1 MSDPVPAAST
11 PAPSKS
17 THAGMMFAD
26 AEAQYDIVIIGS
38 GPAGLSAAA
47 HAKALGA
54 NHVLLEAE
62 THTADTIYKYQKRKH
77 VMAEPGII
85 PLRSD
90 LKFAEGLRETVLDTW
105 NEGITAQGV
114 NIQYGKRVNFL
125 QRDEASRIFSIKCED
140 GSEYTA
146 RAVIL
151 GIGLQGNLR
160 KLGVPGEH
168 AKSVQY
174 TLSDPDEYKGET
186 IIVIGAG
193 DAGIENAI
201 ALMAHNTVYILNRQ
215 TEFAQCKEGN
225 RTLITKAEKSGSINV
240 RYSANTVRIDEA
252 DLASNKD
259 APPYVFVFNDK
270 DGEAAVPCHRVIARL
285 GATAPRKQVESY
297 GIKFPND
304 NPSSVPVLSERYES
318 NVPGLFIVG
327 ALGGYPLIKQ
337 AMNQGYEVVETILG
351 REIEPV
357 DEPILKKKIKP
368 WKPHATVSEALEFIL
383 TSVPLFKEM
392 SKLQL
397 REFMLDSNILTPR
410 KGTTIFKKLDYTNT
424 FFSIVEGHVEVEIE
438 DKDGKL
444 KRVTLP
450 TGAFF
455 GEMGLISGRRR
466 TATVYASE
474 KCVLLE
480 TPRNSMLRLIAAVDD
495 VRRQIDES
503 FLRNA
508 IYNYIGPMLGRETVD
523 ALVHSGV
530 EKRKYQANQVLFSEG
545 DEADGLYLI
554 RSGSL
559 TVSKVID
566 HEEKILS
573 YVSAGNYVGEMAL
586 VNNARRT
593 ATVKAAVYT
602 EVLVLKA
609 EVFKEQLALNPAWK
623 ASIETLMAERTRA
636 NVMSTDKAGGGDS
649 DLIRF
654 MLKQGLGEASDV
666 LIINESMCIQC
677 DNCETACAETHN
689 GTSRLDRELG
699 PSFANFHL
707 PVACRHCENP
717 SCMKDCPPDAIT
729 RSKDGEVFISDACI
743 GCGNCERNCP
753 YGVIQ
758 MAVQKPPKMGAN
770 LLWLLAGI
778 GKAPGDRK
786 PDYDPNAAKKAVKC
800 DLCSG
805 QSGGPACV
813 RACPTGAAIRTSP
826 EKIFKPISL
835 GIGE

>member
-1 MSDPVPAAST
+1 MSHPT
-11 PAPSKS
+11 PSKS
-17 THAGMMFAD
+17 THADMLFAD
-26 AEAQYDIVIIGS
+26 AEAQYDIIIVGS

-47 HAKALGA
+47 HAKALNA
-54 NHVLLEAE
+54 SHVLLESE
-62 THTADTIYKYQKRKH
+62 THTADTIYKYQKGKH
-77 VMAEPGII
+77 VMAEPGIV

-90 LKFAEGLRETVLDTW
+90 LKFSEGLRETVLKTW
-105 NEGITAQGV
+105 DDGITEQAV
-114 NIQYGKRVNFL
+114 NIEYGKRVNFI
-125 QRDEASRIFSIKCED
+125 QRDETTRIFTIRCED
-140 GSEYTA
+140 GSEYTS
-146 RAVIL
+146 RSVIL

-160 KLGVPGEH
+160 KLGVPGENH
-168 AKSVQY
+168 ARVQY
-174 TLSDPDEYKGET
+174 TLSDPDEFKGET

-193 DAGIENAI
+193 DAGIENALG
-201 ALMAHNTVYILNRQ
+201 LMKQNTVYILNRQ

-225 RTLITKAEKSGSINV
+225 RNLITKAEKSGQINV
-240 RYSANTVRIDEA
+240 CYSANTLRVEETGA
-252 DLASNKD
+252 E
-259 APPYVFVFNDK
+259 PPLNFVFNGK
-270 DGEAAVPCHRVIARL
+270 DGEVSVKCHRVIARL
-285 GATAPRKQVESY
+285 GATPPRKLVESF

-304 NPSSVPVLSERYES
+304 NPASVPVLSERYES

-357 DEPILKKKIKP
+357 DEPLLKKKIRP
-368 WKPHATVSEALEFIL
+368 WRPLSTVSEALEFIL
-383 TSVPLFKEM
+383 KGVPLFQAM

-397 REFMLDSNILTPR
+397 REFMLDSTILTPK
-410 KGTTIFKKLDYTNT
+410 KGSVIFLKLDYTNT
-424 FFSIVEGHVEVEIE
+424 FFSIVEGNAEVEIE
-438 DKDGKL
+438 DKDGKT
-444 KRVTLP
+444 KRIKLP

-466 TATVYASE
+466 TATVFAGE
-474 KCVLLE
+474 QCVLLE
-480 TPRNSMLRLIAAVDD
+480 TPRNTMLRLIAAVDD

-508 IYNYIGPMLGRETVD
+508 IYNYIGPMLSRDAVD
-523 ALVHSGV
+523 ALVNSGV
-530 EKRKYQANQVLFSEG
+530 EKRKYQANQVLFHEG
-545 DEADGLYLI
+545 DDADGLYLV

-566 HEEKILS
+566 NQEKILS

-586 VNNARRT
+586 VNNSKRT

-602 EVLVLKA
+602 ETLVLKA
-609 EVFKEQLALNPAWK
+609 DAFKQQLALNPAWRQ
-623 ASIETLMAERTRA
+623 AIESVMAERTRA
-636 NVMSTDKAGGGDS
+636 NVMATEKTGKDS
-649 DLIRF
+649 DMIRF

-666 LIINESMCIQC
+666 LIINESMCVQC
-677 DNCETACAETHN
+677 NNCETACSETHN
-689 GTSRLDRELG
+689 GTSRLKREAG

-729 RSKDGEVFISDACI
+729 RSKEGEVFISDACI

-758 MAVQKPPKMGAN
+758 MAVQKPPKFGAN
-770 LLWLLAGI
+770 LSWLLFGLGA
-778 GKAPGDRK
+778 APGERT

-813 RACPTGAAIRTSP
+813 RACPTGAAMRTSP
-826 EKIFKPISL
+826 EKIFKPIS
-835 GIGE
+835 IGYDE

>member
-1 MSDPVPAAST
+1 MSQPNIN
-11 PAPSKS
+11 PSKS
-17 THAGMMFAD
+17 SHADMLFAE
-26 AEAQYDIVIIGS
+26 AEAQYDIIIVGS

-54 NHVLLEAE
+54 SHLLLEAE
-62 THTADTIYKYQKRKH
+62 SHTADTIYKYQKRKH

-90 LKFAEGLRETVLDTW
+90 LKFAEGLRETVLQNWDD
-105 NEGITAQGV
+105 GITGLGV
-114 NIQYGKRVNFL
+114 NIEYGKRVNFL
-125 QRDEASRIFSIKCED
+125 QRDEASRTFTIKCED
-140 GSEYTA
+140 GSEYTS
-146 RAVIL
+146 RTVVL

-168 AKSVQY
+168 AQSVQY
-174 TLSDPDEYKGET
+174 TLSDPDEFKGET

-193 DAGIENAI
+193 DAGIENAL
-201 ALMAHNTVYILNRQ
+201 ALMGQNTVYILNRQ

-225 RTLITKAEKSGSINV
+225 RNLITKAEKSGSINV

-252 DLASNKD
+252 DRSTNKD
-259 APPYVFVFNDK
+259 LPPYIFVFNDK

-285 GATAPRKQVESY
+285 GATAPRKQVESF

-304 NPSSVPVLSERYES
+304 NPASVPVLSERYES

-357 DEPILKKKIKP
+357 DEPLLKKKIGP
-368 WKPHATVSEALEFIL
+368 WRPLSTVSEALDFIL
-383 TSVPLFKEM
+383 NGVPLFQAM

-397 REFMLDSNILTPR
+397 REFMLDSTILTPR
-410 KGTTIFKKLDYTNT
+410 KGSVVFKKLDYTNT
-424 FFSIVEGHVEVEIE
+424 FFSIVEGDVEVEIE
-438 DKDGKL
+438 DKDGKK
-444 KRVTLP
+444 KRIKLP
-450 TGAFF
+450 TGSFF

-466 TATVYASE
+466 TATVFAGE
-474 KCVLLE
+474 RCVLLE
-480 TPRNSMLRLIAAVDD
+480 TPRNTMLRLIAAVDD

-508 IYNYIGPMLGRETVD
+508 IYNYIGPMLSREAVD
-523 ALVHSGV
+523 ALVNSGV

-545 DEADGLYLI
+545 DDADGLYLV

-566 HEEKILS
+566 NQEKILS

-586 VNNARRT
+586 VNNSKRT

-609 EVFKEQLALNPAWK
+609 DAFKQQLALNPAWRQ
-623 ASIETLMAERTRA
+623 AIESVMAERTRA
-636 NVMSTDKAGGGDS
+636 NVMATEKTGQES

-677 DNCETACAETHN
+677 NNCETACAETHK
-689 GTSRLDRELG
+689 GTSRLKREAG

-729 RSKDGEVFISDACI
+729 RSKEGEVFISDACI

-758 MAVQKPPKMGAN
+758 MAVQKPPKIGAN
-770 LLWLLAGI
+770 MLWLLFGLGA
-778 GKAPGDRK
+778 APGERQ

-826 EKIFKPISL
+826 EKIFKPISM
-835 GIGE
+835 GFDE